1 MAEYI
6 DNGSIA
12 VKSGDVLPLEV
23 TNKCDNLF
31 SVGTGLIFNA
41 DGQYL
46 VTVCGRKIIVE
57 KSTKIVHAR
66 WIDLDDDCLCSACG
80 APWWYKENC
89 TDKFRFCPNCGAKM
103 DLE

>member
-12 VKSGDVLPLEV
+12 VKSGDVLPIEV

-31 SVGTGLIFNA
+31 SVGTGLIFNT

-46 VTVCGRKIIVE
+46 VTVCGRKITVE
-57 KSTKIVHAR
+57 NF
-66 WIDLDDDCLCSACG
+66 
-80 APWWYKENC
+80 Y
-89 TDKFRFCPNCGAKM
+89 CGAKM

>member
-12 VKSGDVLPLEV
+12 VKSGEVLPLEV
-23 TNKCDNLF
+23 TNKCDNPF
-31 SVGTGLIFNA
+31 SVGTGLIFNE

-46 VTVCGRKIIVE
+46 VTVYGRKIIVE
-57 KSTKIVHAR
+57 KFSKVKHSKWDNT
-66 WIDLDDDCLCSACG
+66 CSC
-80 APWWYKENC
+80 ENC
-89 TDKFRFCPNCGAKM
+89 GCQPWYSGDIHSMNYCPKCGAKM